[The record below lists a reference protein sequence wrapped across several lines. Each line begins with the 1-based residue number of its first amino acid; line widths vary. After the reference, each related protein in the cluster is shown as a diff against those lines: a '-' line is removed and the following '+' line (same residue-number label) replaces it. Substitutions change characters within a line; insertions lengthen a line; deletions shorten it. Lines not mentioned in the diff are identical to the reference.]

1 MTIKN
6 NVVGYKVDWNN
17 ERHKKL
23 MQVICL
29 ESAMKIH
36 KKNDRLLGNFNCC
49 SSDFTLNF
57 NYDFAWYKSLITI
70 KQKAITTKYSKWN

>member
-6 NVVGYKVDWNN
+6 KVVGYKVDWNN

-29 ESAMKIH
+29 ESALKIH
-36 KKNDRLLGNFNCC
+36 KKKTIDFWETSIVALVTLLSTLIMILLG
-49 SSDFTLNF
+49 T
-57 NYDFAWYKSLITI
+57 SL
-70 KQKAITTKYSKWN
+70 

>member
-6 NVVGYKVDWNN
+6 KVVGYKVDWNN

-29 ESAMKIH
+29 ELAMKIH
-36 KKNDRLLGNFNCC
+36 KKKR
-49 SSDFTLNF
+49 
-57 NYDFAWYKSLITI
+57 
-70 KQKAITTKYSKWN
+70 